1 MANPAAENAIS
12 DPAPAS
18 APETSTPTAE
28 AEASTTPLTQAQ
40 GEQILAELKRI
51 KQNLFWVLLV
61 AGFFAARAILFHY

>member
-1 MANPAAENAIS
+1 MANPAPEKAMS
-12 DPAPAS
+12 DPGQS
-18 APETSTPTAE
+18 SSPETPTPTAE

-61 AGFFAARAILFHY
+61 AGFFAARAIFFHY